1 MLTTLNKRAMPILRY
16 RTHDITSIINMPC
29 PCGRTIRRIRRIGR
43 RSDDMFI
50 IRGVNV
56 FPSQIE
62 VGLMRVEE
70 CTPNYRIILER
81 QKDLDTVTVEV
92 EVAESCYGDSVAQLD
107 ALRKKIQASIVNIVG
122 IRVEVKIVQPNKIP
136 PFRGQ
141 GEARGGQP
149 QNLKPHKLQ
158 LSPTHET

>member
-1 MLTTLNKRAMPILRY
+1 
-16 RTHDITSIINMPC
+16 MPC
-29 PCGRTIRRIRRIGR
+29 ACGRTSRRIRRIGR

-81 QKDLDTVTVEV
+81 EKDLDTVTVEV
-92 EVAESCYGDSVAQLD
+92 EVAESCYGDSVAQL
-107 ALRKKIQASIVNIVG
+107 
-122 IRVEVKIVQPNKIP
+122 EVKIVQPNRIP
-136 PFRGQ
+136 RSEGK
-141 GEARGGQP
+141 AKRVLDKR
-149 QNLKPHKLQ
+149 NI
-158 LSPTHET
+158 